1 MRKKLILQSKRKDF
15 RFSKEK
21 REKNSGSKY
30 LEPPTGHAISSII
43 EPVIIDIDETKRPE
57 HVFGKFLTKNKRNVS
72 RRYKTLVREDV
83 LNCKNELSK
92 MYSNNAKEHSTKY
105 MKVET

>member
-21 REKNSGSKY
+21 REKVAGSKY

-43 EPVIIDIDETKRPE
+43 
-57 HVFGKFLTKNKRNVS
+57 
-72 RRYKTLVREDV
+72 
-83 LNCKNELSK
+83 
-92 MYSNNAKEHSTKY
+92 
-105 MKVET
+105 